1 MEKKQRIIII
11 GPFPNPITGLSVA
24 NLTLYEG
31 LLNKKYMVS
40 KLDTSYSKFEDK
52 TGSFSFDK
60 LFFFITISFNIKCV
74 LNNDVIY
81 ITIGQS
87 FFGVLKYSFYILL
100 GKLLS
105 KEVIIHLHGNY
116 LGDMH
121 HNLSG
126 LKKQL
131 VKFILSK
138 IDKAIVLSKSL
149 KNNFTPF
156 IDVSNIYV
164 LTNFVSKDIL
174 LTNTEKEKLET
185 INEPRIV
192 FLGNLMT
199 GKGIQY
205 FFESLE
211 SLELEG
217 FKFTAKCAGTMD
229 SKKTVEYNKKID
241 SINSLEYL
249 GVVRGEKKKQLLKWS
264 NILICPSVMV
274 EGLPLSILEAM
285 ATGNKIIAT
294 KQPALQDMF
303 NNTQITFI
311 KKESSFEISEA
322 IKKVS
327 KHSRAQEDI
336 IKFNMNYIEKLTTLK
351 FIEGFISIMN
361 IENE

>member
-1 MEKKQRIIII
+1 
-11 GPFPNPITGLSVA
+11 
-24 NLTLYEG
+24 
-31 LLNKKYMVS
+31 
-40 KLDTSYSKFEDK
+40 
-52 TGSFSFDK
+52 
-60 LFFFITISFNIKCV
+60 
-74 LNNDVIY
+74 
-81 ITIGQS
+81 
-87 FFGVLKYSFYILL
+87 
-100 GKLLS
+100 
-105 KEVIIHLHGNY
+105 
-116 LGDMH
+116 
-121 HNLSG
+121 
-126 LKKQL
+126 
-131 VKFILSK
+131 
-138 IDKAIVLSKSL
+138 
-149 KNNFTPF
+149 
-156 IDVSNIYV
+156 
-164 LTNFVSKDIL
+164 
-174 LTNTEKEKLET
+174 
-185 INEPRIV
+185 
-192 FLGNLMT
+192 MT